1 MKITLTGSLGNIGSP
16 LAKQLIENGHEV
28 TVISHNPERKKDIE
42 ALGAIAA
49 IGSVEDPGFLAS
61 KFDGSD
67 AVFVM
72 IPPNYTTSDAIAYY
86 RSVGNSYAHAIKQ
99 ANVKRV
105 VHLSSWG
112 AHLKEG
118 TGFIVGSHEVEVILD
133 EIPDIQLTHLRPG
146 SFYYNMYSFM
156 DMIKHVGFIGSN
168 YGGEDQ
174 IVMVSP
180 YDIADAA
187 VDELTS
193 KTSVKVR
200 YVASEDITGNEVA
213 RILGL
218 AIGKPD
224 LKWVTFSDEQTQNG
238 LEQAGVPK
246 YVAKKLVEL
255 GASIHNGKMREDY
268 DLHRPEPGQVKM
280 NDFAREFAVAYSKK

>member
-28 TVISHNPERKKDIE
+28 IVISNNPERKNDIE
-42 ALGAIAA
+42 ALGARAA
-49 IGSVEDPGFLAS
+49 IGSVEDPDFLAS

-72 IPPNYTTSDAIAYY
+72 IPPNYTTTDAIAYY
-86 RSVGNSYAHAIKQ
+86 QSVGKSYACAIKQ
-99 ANVKRV
+99 ANIKRV

-133 EIPDIQLTHLRPG
+133 EIPDIKLTHLRPG
-146 SFYYNMYSFM
+146 FFYYNMYSFL
-156 DMIKHVGFIGSN
+156 DMIKHLGFIGSN
-168 YGGEDQ
+168 YGGEDK

-180 YDIADAA
+180 IDIAQAA
-187 VDELTS
+187 ADELTS
-193 KTSVKVR
+193 QSSVKIR
-200 YVASEDITGNEVA
+200 YIASEDITGNEVS
-213 RILGL
+213 RILGI
-218 AIGKPD
+218 AIDKPD
-224 LKWVTFSDEQTQNG
+224 LKWVTFTDEQTQNG
-238 LEQAGVPK
+238 LEQAGVSK
-246 YVAKKLVEL
+246 YVAEKLVEL

-268 DLHRPEPGQVKM
+268 DLYKPQLGKVKM
-280 NDFAREFAVAYSKK
+280 NDFAKEFAVIYNKK

>member
-1 MKITLTGSLGNIGSP
+1 MKITLTGSLGNIGRP

-28 TVISHNPERKKDIE
+28 TIVSSNSERKKDIE
-42 ALGAIAA
+42 VLGAIAA
-49 IGSVEDPGFLAS
+49 IGSVEDPDFLAS

-72 IPPNYTTSDAIAYY
+72 VPPNYTATDAIEYY
-86 RSVGNSYAHAIKQ
+86 QSVGNSYAQAIKK

-133 EIPDIQLTHLRPG
+133 KIPDIRLTHLRPC

-156 DMIKHVGFIGSN
+156 EMIKHVGFIGSN
-168 YGGEDQ
+168 YGDEDK

-180 YDIADAA
+180 NDIADATA
-187 VDELTS
+187 IELTS
-193 KTSVKVR
+193 LTSVKVR
-200 YVASEDITGNEVA
+200 YVASEDITANEVS
-213 RILGL
+213 RILGI

-224 LKWVTFSDEQTQNG
+224 LKWVTFNDEQTQNG
-238 LEQAGVPK
+238 LEQAGVSK
-246 YVAKKLVEL
+246 YVAEKLVEL
-255 GASIHNGKMREDY
+255 GASIHNGRMREDY
-268 DLHRPEPGQVKM
+268 DLHKPQLGKVKIS
-280 NDFAREFAVAYSKK
+280 DFAKEFAVAYNKR

>member
-28 TVISHNPERKKDIE
+28 TVISNNPERKKDIE

-72 IPPNYTTSDAIAYY
+72 IPPNNTTTDAIAYY
-86 RSVGNSYAHAIKQ
+86 QSVGNSYAYAIKQ
-99 ANVKRV
+99 ANIKRV

-112 AHLKEG
+112 AHLEKG

-133 EIPDIQLTHLRPG
+133 EISDIKLTHLRPG
-146 SFYYNMYSFM
+146 FFYYNMYSFL
-156 DMIKHVGFIGSN
+156 DMIKHIGFIGSN
-168 YGGEDQ
+168 YGGEDK

-180 YDIADAA
+180 NDIAEAA
-187 VDELTS
+187 ADELTS
-193 KTSVKVR
+193 QISAKIR
-200 YVASEDITGNEVA
+200 YVASEDITGNEVS
-213 RILGL
+213 RILGI

-224 LKWVTFSDEQTQNG
+224 LKWVTFTDEQTQNG

-246 YVAKKLVEL
+246 YVAEKLVEL

-268 DLHRPEPGQVKM
+268 DLHKPQLGKVKM
-280 NDFAREFAVAYSKK
+280 NDFAKEFALAYNKK